1 MLKEGGKYDP
11 HDYSYDYPPPYI
23 PRRYTFEIDERVDAQ
38 GNVVRPLDQNQAREV
53 VRTLAQRHF
62 EAVAVC
68 LLWSIANGSHEK
80 EIAKLIEQELPGIPY
95 TLSHELVPIVREYRR
110 ASTTAID
117 ASLKPLMQRHLREM
131 EADLRAAGFSG
142 AANALS
148 TWGDIRDFK
157 HYLPRLL
164 ELLIS
169 EELDGFYGDM
179 FARVLGGRWRSWP
192 QDEQDAFVAVVDAWW
207 RFTLHHY
214 PRDVDVLEV
223 LKIIVGEFGLD
234 LRTYLAAWEGSAG
247 DEAAALHMAWLV
259 WWFQY
264 ELDLDT
270 DWHRSLESW
279 ITSPASA
286 RIIESALASTS
297 STEVL
302 EELRDG
308 LRWL

>member
-1 MLKEGGKYDP
+1 MDADSDLDTALENLYRTF
-11 HDYSYDYPPPYI
+11 SRYPLPEDSSICDHCVSPESI
-23 PRRYTFEIDERVDAQ
+23 QAARVA
-38 GNVVRPLDQNQAREV
+38 PLRA
-53 VRTLAQRHF
+53 
-62 EAVAVC
+62 
-68 LLWSIANGSHEK
+68 
-80 EIAKLIEQELPGIPY
+80 
-95 TLSHELVPIVREYRR
+95 LS
-110 ASTTAID
+110 ASA
-117 ASLKPLMQRHLREM
+117 LKPY
-131 EADLRAAGFSG
+131 

-192 QDEQDAFVAVVDAWW
+192 QDEQDTFVAAIDAWW

-214 PRDVDVLEV
+214 PRGIDVLEV

-286 RIIESALASTS
+286 RIIESALASAG
-297 STEVL
+297 STEVM
-302 EELRDG
+302 EKLRHG
-308 LRWL
+308 LREYEWWDWAQK